1 MFLIY
6 CPYCEEHREE
16 EEFHAA
22 GQAHLPRPLD
32 PDSMTDEQW
41 AKYLYFRKNPRG
53 EHRELWVHAAGCGK
67 YFNVAR
73 NTQTYEIYATYK
85 AGEMYKATGNWE
97 VEKSGS
103 VLNYALSGSADSENP
118 GEGKE

>member
-1 MFLIY
+1 MFLIH

-22 GQAHLPRPLD
+22 GQAHLPRPAD
-32 PDSMTDEQW
+32 PDSLSDKEW
-41 AKYLYFRKNPRG
+41 AEYLHYRKNPRG

-85 AGEMYKATGNWE
+85 AGTTLESDTPLE
-97 VEKSGS
+97 VGETGS
-103 VLNYALSGSADSENP
+103 VLNNARLKSVAGDGSC
-118 GEGKE
+118 

>member
-1 MFLIY
+1 MFLIH

-41 AKYLYFRKNPRG
+41 ANYLYFRKNTRG
-53 EHRELWVHAAGCGK
+53 EHRELWVHTSGCGK
-67 YFNVAR
+67 YFNVSR
-73 NTQTYEIYATYK
+73 NTQTYEIYETYK
-85 AGEMYKATGNWE
+85 AGTFLDSDSDRIVGP
-97 VEKSGS
+97 SGS
-103 VLNYALSGSADSENP
+103 VLNYRVVAKDAGADS
-118 GEGKE
+118 

>member
-16 EEFHAA
+16 EEFHAS
-22 GQAHLPRPLD
+22 GQAHLPRPAD
-32 PDSMTDEQW
+32 PDSLSDKEW
-41 AKYLYFRKNPRG
+41 ADYLHFRKNPRG

-85 AGEMYKATGNWE
+85 AGTTLESDKPLDVGPT
-97 VEKSGS
+97 GS
-103 VLNYALSGSADSENP
+103 VRNLAHGTSAD
-118 GEGKE
+118 GKIS

>member
-1 MFLIY
+1 MFLIH

-32 PDSMTDEQW
+32 PDSMSDEEW
-41 AKYLYFRKNPRG
+41 ANYLYYRKNPRG

-67 YFNVAR
+67 YFNVSR

-85 AGEMYKATGNWE
+85 AGEKLPVNEAPTVSAT
-97 VEKSGS
+97 GS
-103 VLNYALSGSADSENP
+103 VLNNRVKDDTSEVGGGS
-118 GEGKE
+118 

>member
-1 MFLIY
+1 MFLIH

-22 GQAHLPRPLD
+22 GQAHLPRPVD
-32 PDSMTDEQW
+32 PDSLSDKEW
-41 AKYLYFRKNPRG
+41 ADYLHYRKNPRG

-85 AGEMYKATGNWE
+85 AGTMLESDKALE
-97 VEKSGS
+97 VGPTGS
-103 VLNYALSGSADSENP
+103 VLNLAHGKAADGKGS
-118 GEGKE
+118 